1 MVAEIEK
8 IFKEISGKL
17 SVLISLSLE
26 NKELLIKD
34 KVELLSRF
42 NITNKDI
49 AKILNISEIHVAKE
63 KSLIK
68 RRRLKNERER
78 V

>member
-1 MVAEIEK
+1 MPIEIEK
-8 IFKEISGKL
+8 IFKEMSGKL

-26 NKELLIKD
+26 GKKLSIKD
-34 KVELLSRF
+34 KVELLSKF
-42 NITNKDI
+42 DMSNKEI

-68 RRRLKNERER
+68 KRK
-78 V
+78 